1 MRGFSPLAPHFLPPM
16 TLIVTTSESCH
27 RENSK
32 NQKLIVAKR
41 IIILLVNTL
50 CVRTFSTRYNC
61 VTTLYTTWKI
71 MCILWY

>member
-1 MRGFSPLAPHFLPPM
+1 MRGFSPLAPQFSPPM
-16 TLIVTTSESCH
+16 TFIVTTSESCH

-32 NQKLIVAKR
+32 NQKLIVTKR
-41 IIILLVNTL
+41 IILLVNTL